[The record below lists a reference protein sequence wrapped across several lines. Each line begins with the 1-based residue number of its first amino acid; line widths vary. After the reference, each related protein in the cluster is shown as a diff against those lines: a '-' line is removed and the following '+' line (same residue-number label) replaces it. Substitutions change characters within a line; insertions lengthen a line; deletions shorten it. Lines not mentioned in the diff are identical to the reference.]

1 LTVSVRPASIADAGD
16 LAALY
21 AAQRS
26 FLAPFEPDR
35 GEAFYTAAGQR
46 ARLADLER
54 RRAADGSYPFVIL
67 EDGAAAGMVVL
78 SNVVRGAFRSANLG
92 YWVARERNGRGVAS
106 TAVGLVLEQAFGPI
120 GLHRVEA
127 GTLVDNLASQRVLAR
142 NRFRPIGFARAYL
155 AIAGAWRDHVL
166 FAKTVEDDAP
176 PPPGAEDVVLSARDG
191 VLQAH
196 RGPDIVGTAAIGPPF
211 TIDVVAGARRTRV
224 GSALVAAAA
233 DEAGRSGAREL
244 HADAPLADAG
254 LLAFLQR
261 HGFVA
266 RGVSAERVT
275 LIRPL

>member
-1 LTVSVRPASIADAGD
+1 MTASIRPASIADAGD

-21 AAQRS
+21 ASQRS

-35 GEAFYTAAGQR
+35 GEAFYTPAGQR

-54 RRAADGSYPFVIL
+54 RRGADGSYAFVIL
-67 EDGAAAGMVVL
+67 EDGAAAGMAIL

-92 YWVARERNGRGVAS
+92 YWVAQERNGRGVAT
-106 TAVGLVLEQAFGPI
+106 TAVGLVLEEAFGPI

-142 NRFRPIGFARAYL
+142 NRFRPIGLARAYL
-155 AIAGAWRDHVL
+155 AIAGAWRDHIL
-166 FAKTVEDDAP
+166 FARTVEDDAP
-176 PPPGAEDVVLSARDG
+176 PPAGAEDVAVSARGDQ
-191 VLQAH
+191 LEAR
-196 RGPDIVGTAAIGPPF
+196 RGNELVGTAAVGPPF
-211 TIDVVAGARRTRV
+211 SIEVAVAARRTGV
-224 GSALVAAAA
+224 GSALVAACVH
-233 DEAGRSGAREL
+233 EAGRTGAAEL
-244 HADAPLADAG
+244 HAEAPLADAG
-254 LLAFLQR
+254 LLVFLQR